1 MANRTKGLMKVGA
14 LILAIF
20 LWFYVSI
27 EQNPFVERQFS
38 VPVTLENVPE
48 GLEATPAQ
56 KNVNVLVRNRQDRIS
71 SLHPGSFTAT
81 IDLSNASLG
90 QSTYPVQVRSTDP
103 MLRSLRVVPK
113 EMTVT
118 LVQGSGISVPLEVKT
133 SGQAPA
139 DVQLGQ
145 IELSSDLVYI
155 SGPEDILLRVHGA
168 SVAVDLTNLR
178 ETTVSSEKVEIYD
191 VNGQALP
198 LDGVTINPSHI
209 LVTIPVDSQLVE
221 KTVPVQ
227 ATTVGQP
234 AEGYYLTQA
243 SADPE
248 EIVILGEEAVLAEVD
263 RVETMPIDISGGSQD
278 RTESVRLNLPDQVS
292 VRGLTQVD
300 VQLQFGSD
308 PDAGA
313 LEVELPIQFTGQA
326 AAGTPSFEG
335 VDQVQVT
342 YLADV
347 SPQEVQGLLQ
357 AFVDVSGLEAGRHE
371 LAVTIQSE
379 SEDRLQVER
388 MTPTTVTVLIE

>member
-198 LDGVTINPSHI
+198 LDGVTINPSHV